1 MKKTSLKGLDLDI
14 YTEKLDNG
22 LEVVLVPYEDKK
34 NYFMTYTTRFGSTT
48 TKFKPVGSKRM
59 ISVPT
64 GVAHFLEHKM
74 FEQEDGVDPFTFFSK
89 SGTGANASTSFD
101 STQYICYGTKNFEE
115 NLDYLLDYV
124 NSPYFTAENVE
135 KEKGIIIEELKMYL
149 DIPDYRLENKLRE
162 SIYKTHPRRIDIGG
176 TISDVESIT
185 KEDLYNCYN
194 SFYAPNNMFIIIV
207 GNFDKDSAI
216 SIINKRLK
224 DKKKTKLAE
233 VKEVNEQV
241 KVNKKT
247 YSFEAD
253 VNIEKLAFGLK
264 IPTKDLSIKDKLEL
278 NLYLSMFTT
287 LTFGISS
294 IFRENLR
301 NKKLINSIYT
311 EWEAIKDY
319 RVFNILAS
327 TENKDELLKEIKKEL
342 SNLNIDEDS
351 FERIKKVWIANEVR
365 ITDSVDAVVSNL
377 YDDMIKYN
385 KIITNRVELIRKM
398 KFTKLKKLLSEIDF
412 SNYSVVKMNMKK
424 NK

>member
-22 LEVVLVPYEDKK
+22 LEVILVPYEDKK
-34 NYFMTYTTRFGSTT
+34 NYFMTYATKFGSTT
-48 TKFKPVGSKRM
+48 TKFKPVGSKRI

-74 FEQEDGVDPFTFFSK
+74 FEQEDGEDPFTFFSK

-162 SIYKTHPRRIDIGG
+162 SVYKTHPRRIDIGG

-194 SFYAPNNMFIIIV
+194 SFYVPNNMFIIIV
-207 GNFDKDSAI
+207 GNFDNEKAI

-224 DKKKTKLAE
+224 DIKKEKLPE
-233 VKEVNEQV
+233 VKEVSEQE
-241 KVNKKT
+241 KVNRKT

-294 IFRENLR
+294 LFRENLR
-301 NKKLINSIYT
+301 NKKLINNIYT
-311 EWEAIKDY
+311 DWEAIEDY

-365 ITDSVDAVVSNL
+365 ITDNVDAVVSNL

-398 KFTKLKKLLSEIDF
+398 KFSKLKKLLSEIDF